1 MLCTKRNLEKLKGLR
16 RAHKNP
22 TGQNSR
28 PICQSKL
35 LTSKHHA
42 HLDKL
47 RASRQLLESQSQRNT
62 SVPSTPKFGDRSTAS
77 PFPLLPWGPAQ
88 EGPEAAPAGGEKTST
103 VLAGTSARNS
113 GLKINEGSV
122 LSSELTETERT
133 SAGSLLTTR
142 QPGLLL
148 QLFRPQTTSA
158 GRGCSRSSLGAAPC
172 VTAQEAM
179 KERRRARHCQGSS
192 GHLAQPG
199 GELD

>member
-1 MLCTKRNLEKLKGLR
+1 M
-16 RAHKNP
+16 
-22 TGQNSR
+22 
-28 PICQSKL
+28 
-35 LTSKHHA
+35 
-42 HLDKL
+42 
-47 RASRQLLESQSQRNT
+47 
-62 SVPSTPKFGDRSTAS
+62 
-77 PFPLLPWGPAQ
+77 
-88 EGPEAAPAGGEKTST
+88 
-103 VLAGTSARNS
+103 LAGTSARNS

-172 VTAQEAM
+172 VTAQEAT

-199 GELD
+199 GELDYNKSPSSLASRKKTQRAPGCLGEDPLPLGPCGFMHPRSGPWVLLPREAQPEAPSRRVGRAEFTKPPTLPFVFHTPSPTDCQGRA

>member
-1 MLCTKRNLEKLKGLR
+1 MWTSFVLLGSSCFWQPKPEQHLCAIRPRIR
-16 RAHKNP
+16 RQVH
-22 TGQNSR
+22 GQ
-28 PICQSKL
+28 PL
-35 LTSKHHA
+35 
-42 HLDKL
+42 
-47 RASRQLLESQSQRNT
+47 
-62 SVPSTPKFGDRSTAS
+62 
-77 PFPLLPWGPAQ
+77 PLLPWGPAQ
-88 EGPEAAPAGGEKTST
+88 EGPEGCEAAPAGGERTST

-172 VTAQEAM
+172 ITAQEAT
-179 KERRRARHCQGSS
+179 KESRRARHCQGSS

-199 GELD
+199 VELD